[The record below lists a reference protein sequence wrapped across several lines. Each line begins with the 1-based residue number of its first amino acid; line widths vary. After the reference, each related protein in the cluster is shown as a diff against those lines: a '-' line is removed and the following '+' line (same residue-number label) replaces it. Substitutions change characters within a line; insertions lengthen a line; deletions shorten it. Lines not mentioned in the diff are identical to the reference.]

1 MNAFTSI
8 KKFRERPS
16 VLRNEKVL
24 LHCATLFAL
33 PLILGACT
41 EKDPNAGLIAQGEH
55 LFMNE
60 TFSGNGRTCGTCH
73 RSEDNFRITPA
84 FIATLPPED
93 PLFVAEYDPNLK
105 ENFEKPALMR
115 EFGLILMNPDGH
127 EDLANKF
134 VMRTVQSLRAVKLSV
149 NGSEFEGYENEINS
163 QGPHTGWAGDGAPG
177 DGTLRSFALGAIKQ
191 HMTRSLARVEGAD
204 FRLPNDT
211 ELDALE
217 AFMLNLGRQQEISLP
232 LPLKSELALLGQE
245 LFLDENQQNARCSV
259 CHINASASSMK
270 ASVIPEGKT
279 INLGN
284 TRHSTG
290 EESMPGRPN
299 SLIPFDDG
307 FGFPGNRTFKTPS
320 LVEAADAGPLFHNGA
335 VSTVEAAV
343 NLYNLDSFN
352 DSETGA
358 ALTARFGKPTNLT
371 ATEVLAIGA
380 FLRVIN
386 ADENIRETLHHLE
399 KSQKQG
405 WWEWTLSTKHLRQA
419 SYETDDA
426 IQVLS
431 AVNLHPL
438 VIGHLLKASALI
450 DGATGILPWRDWE
463 TVAAMAELRKA
474 RKLLFS
480 DPKDQTTDQAHL
492 IANPENHR

>member
-1 MNAFTSI
+1 MTIPTCLKTI
-8 KKFRERPS
+8 KKGLS
-16 VLRNEKVL
+16 VLRDEKVL

-41 EKDPNAGLIAQGEH
+41 EKDPSASLIAQGEH

-60 TFSGNGRTCGTCH
+60 TFAGNGRTCGTCH

-84 FIATLPPED
+84 FIATLPPND

-127 EDLANKF
+127 EDLKNKF

-149 NGSEFEGYENEINS
+149 KGSEFEGYESETNF

-191 HMTRSLARVEGAD
+191 HMTRSLARVEGID

-217 AFMLNLGRQQEISLP
+217 AFMLSLGRQKEISLP
-232 LPLKSELALLGQE
+232 LPLTSELALFGQE
-245 LFLDENQQNARCSV
+245 LFLDANHQNARCSV

-270 ASVIPEGKT
+270 ATAISEGRT

-284 TRHSTG
+284 VRHSTG
-290 EESMPGRPN
+290 EESLPGRPN

-307 FGFPGNRTFKTPS
+307 FGIPGDRTFKTPS

-343 NLYNLDSFN
+343 DLYNLDAFN
-352 DSETGA
+352 NSQTGA
-358 ALTARFGKPTNLT
+358 ALKARFGKPTNLT

-386 ADENIRETLHHLE
+386 ADDNIRETLHQLE
-399 KSQKQG
+399 KSRKQR
-405 WWEWTLSTKHLRQA
+405 WWEWTQSTKNLKQA
-419 SYETDDA
+419 SYENDDA
-426 IQVLS
+426 IQVLA
-431 AVNLHPL
+431 AVNLHPQ
-438 VIGHLLKASALI
+438 VIGHLQKASSLI
-450 DGATGILPWRDWE
+450 NGATGILSLRDRR
-463 TVAAMAELRKA
+463 TVDAMSELRKA

-480 DPKDQTTDQAHL
+480 DPKDQVTDQAHL
-492 IANPENHR
+492 IAKTKNHR